1 MLWKISGPRAPL
13 WHIKFTLVINFGK
26 KLNGGIPIPVFTP
39 PLPPSSYLLKMSA
52 NQSMMTELA
61 AVKASAARLEAE
73 LAEMKKMM
81 QSMAEQSAAPK
92 KPAAKKAPKAKAEPE
107 AEAESAEP
115 KEKRPPSAW
124 IVFSVRVQKL
134 LRPAEESLDKSERT
148 RVGTMNQFA
157 GTLWAQTK
165 ASGKEWSDEEI
176 SAAWEAF
183 TPPEVSKQTLE
194 GKSKRSGSTGSGEE
208 GEPVADEPKKK
219 GRKPMSEEAK
229 AAAAAK
235 RAAAKAKPVVPAE
248 QLDEPE
254 AEPEAP
260 KASVGGAV
268 AAAAPAPVAVAEKP
282 KTKAKITPKPKKVV
296 DLFLDPFEHEGTEY
310 LKNER
315 GDVTL
320 ADGEWVG
327 HWTGSSIDTDAP
339 EPADFDQ
346 LTTRD

>member
-1 MLWKISGPRAPL
+1 M
-13 WHIKFTLVINFGK
+13 
-26 KLNGGIPIPVFTP
+26 PVFTP

-107 AEAESAEP
+107 AEAEGAEP

-124 IVFSVRVQKL
+124 IVFSVRVQGV
-134 LRPAEESLDKSERT
+134 LRPAEEALDKSERT

-165 ASGKEWSDEEI
+165 ASGKEWTDAEI
-176 SAAWEAF
+176 STAWEAF

-235 RAAAKAKPVVPAE
+235 RAATKAKAAAPAE
-248 QLDEPE
+248 QLDEAE
-254 AEPEAP
+254 AEAEAEPVPEAP
-260 KASVGGAV
+260 KASVGGAL
-268 AAAAPAPVAVAEKP
+268 PAPVAAAEKP
-282 KTKAKITPKPKKVV
+282 KAKAKITPKPKKVV

-315 GDVTL
+315 GDVTD
-320 ADGEWVG
+320 AHGEWVG
-327 HWTGSSIDTDAP
+327 RWTGSSIDTDAP